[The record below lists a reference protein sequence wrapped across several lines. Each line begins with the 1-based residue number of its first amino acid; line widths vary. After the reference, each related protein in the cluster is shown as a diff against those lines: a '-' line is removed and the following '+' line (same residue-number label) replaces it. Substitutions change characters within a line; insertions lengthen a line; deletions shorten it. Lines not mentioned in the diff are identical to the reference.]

1 MVGDVID
8 MVCVIYEEIPTHFV
22 VRGNP
27 RGVVGW
33 LGLSVQRLA
42 GRARNGGAR
51 GNGGLVTLEWLLV
64 LGAIAG
70 IAAGSYLAVDRVLE
84 QEIRRPAPPGARLVA
99 ADVVAAVVVQD
110 AIDLA
115 ISQSY
120 DPATWDSVHNPP
132 FRARCEAL
140 AESSTVRESGSGVGP
155 PEWDAALAR
164 RRASGG
170 NALPAGPPRVRPAA
184 K

>member
-1 MVGDVID
+1 M
-8 MVCVIYEEIPTHFV
+8 
-22 VRGNP
+22 
-27 RGVVGW
+27 GW

-42 GRARNGGAR
+42 GRARSGGAR
-51 GNGGLVTLEWLLV
+51 GSGGLVTLEWLLV

-140 AESSTVRESGSGVGP
+140 AEEFDDVVERAEWVWGP
-155 PEWDAALAR
+155 PEWTPHWLDGED
-164 RRASGG
+164 SGG
-170 NALPAGPPRVRPAA
+170 NALLPGTRRSPARCDVVPRVPPAGS
-184 K
+184 